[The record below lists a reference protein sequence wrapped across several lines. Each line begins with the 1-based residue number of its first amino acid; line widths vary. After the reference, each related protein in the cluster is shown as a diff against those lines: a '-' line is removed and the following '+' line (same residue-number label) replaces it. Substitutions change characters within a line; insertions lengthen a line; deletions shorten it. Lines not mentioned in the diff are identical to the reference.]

1 MLQYLPTELIT
12 RGPNGIVSPGRGRV
26 TFATF
31 APDKNAWF
39 IRYDTKQCYW
49 GPGVDRF
56 PPTWKAVIR
65 ELEEGHPRKD
75 ECIDFVA
82 FGLHDLLLVRFEN
95 GNSLMRL
102 PEDPATR
109 VRISKDL
116 IEEVEERLAAGWTFG
131 NRTTLCTVDTERWF
145 LEWKRGSVAEFKF
158 SMGLDHADELPR
170 VQAVLN
176 GVGNNAAAVTNSET
190 AQLVSCTRRLK
201 EAC

>member
-1 MLQYLPTELIT
+1 MLQFLPTELII
-12 RGPNGIVSPGRGRV
+12 RGPDGLATPGRGRV
-26 TFATF
+26 IYATF
-31 APDKNAWF
+31 APNGTSWF

-49 GPGVDRF
+49 NGIETF
-56 PPTWKAVIR
+56 PPTWQAVIH
-65 ELEEGHPRKD
+65 ELEQGHPRKD

-102 PEDPATR
+102 PGDPAIKA
-109 VRISKDL
+109 RISKDL
-116 IEEVEERLAAGWTFG
+116 ISEVEERLAAGWTFG
-131 NRTTLCTVDTERWF
+131 NRTTLCTIDTERWF

-170 VQAVLN
+170 VRDVLN

-190 AQLVSCTRRLK
+190 VQLVSCIKPLK
-201 EAC
+201 KSC